1 MSSSSDYPPILDG
14 STIRSKNTEL
24 AVEKHINKILLIED
38 NPADAKMVQLFLAE
52 SGLEGCTLNVKQTL
66 TQGLEEIGKSN
77 DFAAV
82 LLDLSLPDSSG
93 FQTLEKLLNA
103 YPNMNVIVLTGHS
116 DKKLG
121 LDAVK
126 YGAQDFLVKGSYDVD
141 IFAKTIRFSIERK
154 KFYDQLQEARLRYQN
169 IFTNSKDGIYVCEF
183 DGSLID
189 FNKSTSEIVGYEANE
204 LEQFNIKKLF
214 ADNEFWDNF
223 LERIQATN
231 NVVEEEVDITCRDGN
246 IKHCIISASKM
257 EYGSFNGVNGFIT
270 DITEKKLAEKLREDR
285 KIADKTN
292 ALKEQFIASISHEM
306 RTPMNAILGMSN
318 LVLKTDLNEEQFN
331 YLSSIKQ
338 SSEILLGIV
347 NDILEISSIQ
357 NGKIKFD
364 YENFDLH
371 ELLANLLSVMQY
383 KVFEKN
389 LSFQLD
395 INPRIPKYLVGD
407 KLRLNQ
413 ILYNLVGN
421 AIKFTDDGLIRIE
434 VIELNES
441 HGSWHV
447 QFMVE
452 DSGIGIPGDKIGV
465 IFETFT
471 RIRSKE
477 RIYEGTGLGLSI
489 AKNLVEYQGGKIWVE
504 STVGEG
510 SRFYFDLIF
519 EEGEAP
525 DAAKPILESLD
536 PNTTYSLLLVEDHA
550 INRVVATQTLKKQF
564 PNIQMQIAVNG
575 KEAVEK
581 VKESDFDIILMDIQM
596 PIMDGYEATQAIRK
610 MDNEKSK
617 IPILAMTAHANIK
630 ENERYKDYGMND
642 FVLKPFEPEQLFHKI
657 STYIKLQ
664 ETN

>member
-14 STIRSKNTEL
+14 STRKETDLST
-24 AVEKHINKILLIED
+24 EKHTNKILLIED
-38 NPADAKMVQLFLAE
+38 NPADAKMVQLYLAE
-52 SGLEGCTLNVKQTL
+52 SGLQDCSLTVKTTLSDGV
-66 TQGLEEIGKSN
+66 EEISKTEN
-77 DFAAV
+77 LAAV

-93 FQTLEKLLNA
+93 LHTLEKLLRI
-103 YPNMNVIVLTGHS
+103 YPNLNVVVLTGHS

-126 YGAQDFLVKGSYDVD
+126 YGAQDFLVKGNYDAD

-154 KFYDQLQEARLRYQN
+154 KFFDQLQEATFRYQN

-189 FNKSTSEIVGYEANE
+189 FNKSTCELVGYELEE
-204 LEQFNIKKLF
+204 LRNTNIKEF
-214 ADNEFWDNF
+214 FGDPEFWDTF
-223 LERIQATN
+223 LERIHATD
-231 NVVEEEVDITCRDGN
+231 NVVEEEIEIHCKNAKLRY
-246 IKHCIISASKM
+246 CIISATKM
-257 EYGSFNGVNGFIT
+257 SYGNFKGVNGFIT
-270 DITEKKLAEKLREDR
+270 DITERKQAEKLREDR

-318 LVLKTDLNEEQFN
+318 LVLKTELNEEQFN

-383 KVFEKN
+383 KVFEKD
-389 LSFQLD
+389 LDFQLD
-395 INPRIPKYLVGD
+395 INPLIPKYLVGD

-421 AIKFTDDGLIRIE
+421 AIKFTDNGLIRIE
-434 VIELNES
+434 VLELNNS
-441 HGSWHV
+441 NGSWHI
-447 QFMVE
+447 QFMVQ

-510 SRFYFDLIF
+510 SKFYFDLIF
-519 EEGEAP
+519 EEGMAP
-525 DAAKPILESLD
+525 DGEQPELESLD
-536 PNTTYSLLLVEDHA
+536 PETAFNLLLVEDHA

-564 PNIQMQIAVNG
+564 PNINMVVAVNG
-575 KEAVEK
+575 QEG
-581 VKESDFDIILMDIQM
+581 VKQVMENDFDIILMDIQM
-596 PIMDGYEATQAIRK
+596 PLMDGYEATQAIRK
-610 MDNEKSK
+610 MDSEKSK
-617 IPILAMTAHANIK
+617 IPVLAMTAHANIK
-630 ENERYKDYGMND
+630 ENERYKDYGMDD

-657 STYIKLQ
+657 STYIKLKR
-664 ETN
+664 TT